1 MYVCLPPK
9 QSLVGLNRL
18 ICEKHLADVV
28 FYTTAGMLLT
38 YKRWACQRL
47 TQISLY
53 VLKEYPLSPLRDTT
67 AIQHT
72 CEVLAFR
79 QLLLKLEV
87 GSEHS
92 QAKAIVIL
100 SVLSTL

>member
-1 MYVCLPPK
+1 M
-9 QSLVGLNRL
+9 GLNGL
-18 ICEKHLADVV
+18 ICEEHLADVV
-28 FYTTAGMLLT
+28 FHDTTAGMLLT
-38 YKRWACQRL
+38 YKGWARLHL

-53 VLKEYPLSPLRDTT
+53 VLKEYPLSPLTVLRDTT

-72 CEVLAFR
+72 CVLAFH

-92 QAKAIVIL
+92 QAKAIVTL
-100 SVLSTL
+100 SVLSTF

>member
-1 MYVCLPPK
+1 MN
-9 QSLVGLNRL
+9 GL
-18 ICEKHLADVV
+18 ICEEHLADVM
-28 FYTTAGMLLT
+28 FHDTTAGMLLT
-38 YKRWACQRL
+38 YKGWARLHL

-53 VLKEYPLSPLRDTT
+53 VLKEYPLSPLMVLRDTT

-72 CEVLAFR
+72 CDVLAFH

-92 QAKAIVIL
+92 QAKAIVTL